1 MLNTIKK
8 YLKKFKNSLMF
19 YYFLLILVLLMPN
32 ALTLPSLSFKSAIAT
47 AIGIDKVED
56 NIEISVLTLSDI
68 SKDNT
73 SEKTKILSAKDTN
86 ISNAISSIEFQI
98 DRKIRMG
105 HVGYVVISKEL
116 ASENVGQILNNL
128 IVSTNLPK
136 TVSLVMS
143 EDKAKDVL
151 NLANKLEHTSSY
163 KLREIIQNE
172 FNENYTKDSNLDLF
186 LKGYFSH
193 ISTST
198 MGNIFLSAN
207 TDEGLNTSEQ
217 DTGGQNSE
225 QQMSKENSNSQKSEQ
240 SQSEKTVI
248 NYKKEHAV
256 FVDGIYKYTLS
267 ENQMKGVN
275 FLGEN
280 DLQQIITINNVS
292 TQGLQNAQV
301 TFEIKNKQIQTLIDY
316 RNNKPIVEFDMAL
329 NINPIEIIQDNKK
342 RISSQEIRVDEEINQ
357 KINDEIKK
365 YVAIALEKLREENTD
380 LINIYEILYTKSYKK
395 FMSFLDNLD
404 NRDEF
409 LDYVQVKIKVS
420 SKIMTN

>member
-8 YLKKFKNSLMF
+8 YLKKFKKLLVF
-19 YYFLLILVLLMPN
+19 YYFLLILVLLLPN
-32 ALTLPSLSFKSAIAT
+32 ALTMPSLSFKSAIAT
-47 AIGIDKVED
+47 AIGLDSVD
-56 NIEISVLTLSDI
+56 NGIEISVLTLSDI

-73 SEKTKILSAKDTN
+73 SEKTKILSAKDSN
-86 ISNAISSIEFQI
+86 ISKAISSIEFQI

-105 HVGYVVISKEL
+105 HVGYVVISKAL
-116 ASENVGQILNNL
+116 ATQNVGQMLNNL

-198 MGNIFLSAN
+198 MGSIYLSSN
-207 TDEGLNTSEQ
+207 TDDGLNTNNEE
-217 DTGGQNSE
+217 TGGNDTDNKTQ
-225 QQMSKENSNSQKSEQ
+225 QKSSSLSSNQ
-240 SQSEKTVI
+240 EKSVI

-256 FVDGIYKYTLS
+256 FVDGLYKYTLS
-267 ENQMKGVN
+267 PDEMIGVN
-275 FLGEN
+275 LLGEN
-280 DLQQIITINNVS
+280 DLKQIFTINNVF
-292 TQGLQNAQV
+292 TQGLENAQV
-301 TFEIKNKQIQTLIDY
+301 TFEIKNKQIQTLIEY
-316 RNNKPIVEFDMAL
+316 RNGKPIIEYDIAL

-342 RISSQEIRVDEEINQ
+342 RLSPQELRVDEEVNQ
-357 KINDEIKK
+357 KINDQVKK
-365 YVAIALEKLREENTD
+365 YVAIAIEKMRQEKTD
-380 LINIYEILYTKSYKK
+380 LINIYEILYTNSYKK
-395 FMSFLDNLD
+395 FMSFLENLD
-404 NRDEF
+404 IKEDF
-409 LDYVQVKIKVS
+409 LSFVQVKIKVS